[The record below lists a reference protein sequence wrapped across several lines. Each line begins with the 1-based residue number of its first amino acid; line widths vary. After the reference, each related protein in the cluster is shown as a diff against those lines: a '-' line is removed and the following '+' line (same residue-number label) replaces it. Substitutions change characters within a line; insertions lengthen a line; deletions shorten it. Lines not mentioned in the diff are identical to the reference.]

1 MCFARNGVSL
11 TLAAFY
17 SKAQI
22 DPALHQVDLKRG
34 RGERISD
41 LVLSGIP
48 FYFFR
53 PTRHT
58 VPEIQGDPSAYNWV
72 SNIGRVLRKKKKK
85 ELLLTPPL
93 VHQPDVFTQKRDYFF
108 RVSQLESRLAEYR
121 R

>member
-1 MCFARNGVSL
+1 MFCRNGVSP

-34 RGERISD
+34 GGEESAIW
-41 LVLSGIP
+41 
-48 FYFFR
+48 FF
-53 PTRHT
+53 PAYLFFFFIRHD
-58 VPEIQGDPSAYNWV
+58 IQFQRSKVTPALTIGSATQA
-72 SNIGRVLRKKKKK
+72 GFKAEGKK

>member
-1 MCFARNGVSL
+1 MFCRNGVSL

-41 LVLSGIP
+41 LVLSGIL
-48 FYFFR
+48 FFFI
-53 PTRHT
+53 RHD
-58 VPEIQGDPSAYNWV
+58 IQFQRSKVIPALTIGSATQA
-72 SNIGRVLRKKKKK
+72 GFKAEGKK

-108 RVSQLESRLAEYR
+108 RVSQLESRLTEYR